1 MTDLLLF
8 AVHVLGIIVIILA
21 YCYCYGFDRGGR
33 QAREAQRE
41 FEASSRI
48 KIARLIAKQGDR
60 V

>member
-1 MTDLLLF
+1 MTDFLLF
-8 AVHVLGIIVIILA
+8 LVHVLGIIVIILA
-21 YCYCYGFDRGGR
+21 YCYGFDRGGR

-41 FEASSRI
+41 FEASSRL